1 MENSVKIK
9 IFFNVILHQ
18 LNKGMFTILGCW
30 TEIAF
35 LGSITLASLHK
46 TQSGTGKSGHSAHWG
61 YESQ

>member
-1 MENSVKIK
+1 M
-9 IFFNVILHQ
+9 HQ

-46 TQSGTGKSGHSAHWG
+46 TNSGTGKSGKSGHSAHWG